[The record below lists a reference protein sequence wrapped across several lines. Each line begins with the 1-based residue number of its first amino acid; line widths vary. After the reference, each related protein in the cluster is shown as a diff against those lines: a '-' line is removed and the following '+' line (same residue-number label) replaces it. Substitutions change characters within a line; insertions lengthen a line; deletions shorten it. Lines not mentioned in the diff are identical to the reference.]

1 MRNRLPRIAMFTAA
15 TLAIG
20 SVAAHA
26 APQSTGDAEAAK
38 AISLYTS
45 ALGDITTMPNGV
57 HITNSGHGSSFHAA
71 PSAELVDHQSVFY
84 GLTDRGPNVDGDLAG
99 KEVKVEPVV
108 DFQPNITKFVLRNG
122 VMEPQE
128 TIGLKRNGKPIN
140 GQLNSQA
147 DTGETIVDITGRK
160 LAPSDN
166 GLDPEGLVAAKDGS
180 FFVSDE
186 YGPFIVHFD
195 ADGNEIGRLNPYE
208 GTLPAELRFRTA
220 NKGMEG
226 LTLSPDGKTLYGVMQ
241 SALTTP
247 DIKGKS
253 KNVPFVRI
261 VAIDTASM
269 KVTGQYLYMLHSS
282 QAHTTV
288 SEISALGNHT
298 LLVDERDGKAGSDTF
313 KRLYRID
320 LAQATN
326 LLDLNNAY
334 DPDKGGV
341 LVDGRS
347 LEGHVSHTAGAK
359 ADEQVAA
366 ETLRAAGISPAQG
379 SLYLDV
385 TKLVWGADPSGNTFS
400 HDKVEGVAVT
410 KGGQHLTL
418 ANDSDFG
425 LEGSSHTGTQ
435 FELKQKEY
443 QGKPETGEALD
454 IDMTAVPQQ
463 YRGDGYIAPEVNT
476 TDAGAE
482 VEVALGGLQPDTS
495 YELLAGGKKLAPV
508 NADARGDATA
518 MVDRAELTAA
528 GSTLTLALGNQVV
541 GSWPVQP
548 ATTPSPSMSPSAP
561 ATSPTATASGSSPI
575 TSPTSS
581 TRATPAATPTGVPSA
596 PVTPELSS
604 HKEATPAGS
613 TTGHAHG
620 TGVDSTTSSGSQ
632 IVTSSPSRGLALPAT
647 GN

>member
-1 MRNRLPRIAMFTAA
+1 MKKHSHIVVF
-15 TLAIG
+15 TLAVLMTSTG
-20 SVAAHA
+20 VAHA

-122 VMEPQE
+122 VMEPRE

-140 GQLNSQA
+140 GQLNGQA

-195 ADGNEIGRLNPYE
+195 ADGNEIDRLNPYE

-326 LLDLNNAY
+326 LLDLANAY
-334 DPDKGGV
+334 GSDKGGV
-341 LVDGRS
+341 LIDGKS
-347 LEGHVSHTAGAK
+347 LEGYVSHTDGAK
-359 ADEQVAA
+359 ANEQVAA

-379 SLYLDV
+379 RLYLDV

-435 FELKQKEY
+435 FELRQKEY
-443 QGKPETGEALD
+443 QGRPETGEALD

-476 TDAGAE
+476 TDAGTE
-482 VEVALGGLQPDTS
+482 VEVTLGGLQPDTG
-495 YELLAGGKKLAPV
+495 YELLAGRKKLV
-508 NADARGDATA
+508 SVDADARGDTTA
-518 MVDRAELTAA
+518 AVDRAELTAA

-541 GSWPVQP
+541 GSWSVQP
-548 ATTPSPSMSPSAP
+548 AATPSPSMSPSAP
-561 ATSPTATASGSSPI
+561 AASPTATASGSSPI

-596 PVTPELSS
+596 IVTPEPSS

-613 TTGHAHG
+613 TTGHDHG
-620 TGVDSTTSSGSQ
+620 TDDDSSTSSGSQ
-632 IVTSSPSRGLALPAT
+632 IVTSSPSRDLALPAT

>member
-1 MRNRLPRIAMFTAA
+1 MKKHSHIVVF
-15 TLAIG
+15 TLAALMTSPG
-20 SVAAHA
+20 VAHA
-26 APQSTGDAEAAK
+26 APQSTGDAETAK

-140 GQLNSQA
+140 GQLNGQA

-195 ADGNEIGRLNPYE
+195 ADGNEIDRLNPYE

-261 VAIDTASM
+261 VAIDTVSM
-269 KVTGQYLYMLHSS
+269 KATGQYLYMLHSS

-326 LLDLNNAY
+326 LLDLANAY

-341 LVDGRS
+341 LVDGKS
-347 LEGHVSHTAGAK
+347 LEGYVSHTDGAK
-359 ADEQVAA
+359 ANEQVAA

-379 SLYLDV
+379 RLYLDV
-385 TKLVWGADPSGNTFS
+385 TKLVWGVDPSGNTFS
-400 HDKVEGVAVT
+400 H
-410 KGGQHLTL
+410 
-418 ANDSDFG
+418 
-425 LEGSSHTGTQ
+425 TGTQ
-435 FELKQKEY
+435 FELRQKEY

-476 TDAGAE
+476 TDAGTE
-482 VEVALGGLQPDTS
+482 VKVALSGLQPDTS
-495 YELLAGGKKLAPV
+495 YKLLAGGKKLVAV

-518 MVDRAELTAA
+518 AVDRAELTAA
-528 GSTLTLALGNQVV
+528 GSTLTLALGNQIV

-548 ATTPSPSMSPSAP
+548 ATTPSPAMSPSAP
-561 ATSPTATASGSSPI
+561 ATSPTATASGSSHI

-581 TRATPAATPTGVPSA
+581 TEPTPVATPTGVPSETVS
-596 PVTPELSS
+596 PEPSSRREVTPAESV
-604 HKEATPAGS
+604 
-613 TTGHAHG
+613 TGHAHG
-620 TGVDSTTSSGSQ
+620 TDDDSSTSQGGQ

>member
-1 MRNRLPRIAMFTAA
+1 MRKHSHIVVFT
-15 TLAIG
+15 L
-20 SVAAHA
+20 VALMTSTGVVHA
-26 APQSTGDAEAAK
+26 APQSTGDAEAAT

-122 VMEPQE
+122 VMEPRE

-140 GQLNSQA
+140 GQLNGQA

-195 ADGNEIGRLNPYE
+195 ADGNEIDRLNPYE

-226 LTLSPDGKTLYGVMQ
+226 LTLSPDGKTMYGVMQ
-241 SALTTP
+241 SALTMP

-326 LLDLNNAY
+326 LLDLANAY

-341 LVDGRS
+341 LVDGKS
-347 LEGHVSHTAGAK
+347 LEGYVSHTDGAK
-359 ADEQVAA
+359 ANEQVAA

-379 SLYLDV
+379 RLYLDV
-385 TKLVWGADPSGNTFS
+385 TKLVWGVDPSGNTFS

-435 FELKQKEY
+435 FELRQKEY

-476 TDAGAE
+476 IDAGTE
-482 VEVALGGLQPDTS
+482 VKVALSGLQPDTS
-495 YELLAGGKKLAPV
+495 YKLLAGGKKLVAV

-518 MVDRAELTAA
+518 AVDRAELTAA
-528 GSTLTLALGNQVV
+528 GSTLTLALGNQIV

-548 ATTPSPSMSPSAP
+548 ATTPSPAMSPSAP
-561 ATSPTATASGSSPI
+561 ATSPTATASGSSHI

-581 TRATPAATPTGVPSA
+581 TEPTPVATPTGVPSETVS
-596 PVTPELSS
+596 PEPSSRREVTPAESV
-604 HKEATPAGS
+604 
-613 TTGHAHG
+613 TGHAHG
-620 TGVDSTTSSGSQ
+620 TDDDSSTSQGGQ

>member
-1 MRNRLPRIAMFTAA
+1 MRKHSHIVVF
-15 TLAIG
+15 TLAALMTSTG
-20 SVAAHA
+20 VAHA

-45 ALGDITTMPNGV
+45 ALGDITTMSNGV
-57 HITNSGHGSSFHAA
+57 HITNSGHGSSFHAV

-195 ADGNEIGRLNPYE
+195 ADGNEINRLNPYE

-247 DIKGKS
+247 DIEGKS

-341 LVDGRS
+341 LVDGKS
-347 LEGHVSHTAGAK
+347 LEGYVSHTDGAK
-359 ADEQVAA
+359 ANEQVAA

-379 SLYLDV
+379 RLYLDV

-400 HDKVEGVAVT
+400 HDKVEGGRRHQGWSASHL
-410 KGGQHLTL
+410 GQ
-418 ANDSDFG
+418 
-425 LEGSSHTGTQ
+425 
-435 FELKQKEY
+435 
-443 QGKPETGEALD
+443 
-454 IDMTAVPQQ
+454 
-463 YRGDGYIAPEVNT
+463 
-476 TDAGAE
+476 
-482 VEVALGGLQPDTS
+482 
-495 YELLAGGKKLAPV
+495 
-508 NADARGDATA
+508 
-518 MVDRAELTAA
+518 
-528 GSTLTLALGNQVV
+528 
-541 GSWPVQP
+541 
-548 ATTPSPSMSPSAP
+548 
-561 ATSPTATASGSSPI
+561 
-575 TSPTSS
+575 
-581 TRATPAATPTGVPSA
+581 
-596 PVTPELSS
+596 
-604 HKEATPAGS
+604 
-613 TTGHAHG
+613 
-620 TGVDSTTSSGSQ
+620 
-632 IVTSSPSRGLALPAT
+632 
-647 GN
+647 

>member
-122 VMEPQE
+122 VMEPRE

-140 GQLNSQA
+140 GQLNNQA

-195 ADGNEIGRLNPYE
+195 ADGNEIDRLNPYE

-261 VAIDTASM
+261 VAIGTASM

-326 LLDLNNAY
+326 LLDLANAY

-341 LVDGRS
+341 LIDGKS
-347 LEGHVSHTAGAK
+347 LEGYVSHTDGAK
-359 ADEQVAA
+359 ANEQVAA

-379 SLYLDV
+379 RLYLDV

-596 PVTPELSS
+596 PVTPEPSS
-604 HKEATPAGS
+604 HKEVTPAGS

-620 TGVDSTTSSGSQ
+620 TGVDSSTSSGSQ
-632 IVTSSPSRGLALPAT
+632 VVTSSPSHGLALPAT

>member
-1 MRNRLPRIAMFTAA
+1 MFTAA

-122 VMEPQE
+122 VMEPRE

-140 GQLNSQA
+140 GQLNNQA

-195 ADGNEIGRLNPYE
+195 ADGNEIDRLNPYE

-261 VAIDTASM
+261 VAIGTASM

-326 LLDLNNAY
+326 LLDLANAY

-341 LVDGRS
+341 LIDGKS
-347 LEGHVSHTAGAK
+347 LEGYVSHTDGAK
-359 ADEQVAA
+359 ANEQVAA

-379 SLYLDV
+379 RLYLDV

-596 PVTPELSS
+596 PVTPEPSS
-604 HKEATPAGS
+604 HKEVTPAGS

-620 TGVDSTTSSGSQ
+620 TGVDSSTSSGSQ
-632 IVTSSPSRGLALPAT
+632 VVTSSPSHGLALPAT